1 MMVLGLTGGIG
12 SGKSTVAQY
21 FKELGVPVY
30 DSDREA
36 KLLMTTDDEIREEM
50 IRLFGPEAYEE
61 NVLNRSFI
69 SNKVFSDPDLLEKLN
84 SIVHPRVR
92 IHFRRW
98 VDAQQ
103 APYVLQE
110 AAILFE
116 NGAHKKLDGMI
127 LVWAPRETRIQ
138 RVMERDQVSR
148 SDVLARMK
156 NQWSDAE
163 KTALAD
169 YIIENIELSE
179 TARQVAHI
187 HSAILEKSGLAE
199 F

>member
-21 FKELGVPVY
+21 FKDLGVPVY

-36 KLLMTTDDEIREEM
+36 KLLMNSDVEIRDEVSQ
-50 IRLFGPEAYEE
+50 LFGPKAYEGKK
-61 NVLNRSFI
+61 LNRAYI
-69 SNKVFSDPDLLEKLN
+69 SSKVFSDPDLLERLN
-84 SIVHPRVR
+84 AIVHPRVR
-92 IHFRRW
+92 AHFRRW
-98 VDAQQ
+98 VDAQE

-116 NGAHKKLDGMI
+116 NGAHKELDGMI
-127 LVWAPRETRIQ
+127 LVWAPKETRIH
-138 RVMERDQVSR
+138 RVMKRDQVSR
-148 SDVLARMK
+148 QAVLARMK
-156 NQWSDAE
+156 NQWSDAD

-169 YIIENIELSE
+169 FIIENIELSE

-187 HSAILEKSGLAE
+187 HSAILEKSGLTE